1 MSNDQEMNDEAMIKL
16 GKTIAAAFPKPT
28 PEEEARWAVRD
39 AEHTAW
45 KLKQAE
51 ETRLAVSLEIKK
63 LHKESAEKIVEAE
76 RLTRL
81 LATYPD
87 LLIHHRRGGYKHY
100 YSKAVNN
107 LVNKVSFDHSC
118 SCGSCHDSP
127 LDVWLYLE
135 TPDGPVY
142 SNPVKFY
149 VGREGPYGGDIPK
162 KGWQDALL
170 EAGIPEA
177 VLDVVR
183 DHFRKSAEKVRDMM
197 SLIYDGHETE
207 DEEPAV

>member
-1 MSNDQEMNDEAMIKL
+1 MNDDDEMFAKVIS
-16 GKTIAAAFPKPT
+16 AAFPKKT
-28 PEEEARWAVRD
+28 PEEEAAEDARWAVRD

-81 LATYPD
+81 LAAYPD

-107 LVNKVSFDHSC
+107 LVNKVDFSHSC

-162 KGWQDALL
+162 KGWQTTLRD
-170 EAGIPEA
+170 AGIPEA
-177 VLDVVR
+177 IVTQVKE
-183 DHFRKSAEKVRDMM
+183 HFRKSAEDAQEQASYAYRGYATD
-197 SLIYDGHETE
+197 DDDET
-207 DEEPAV
+207 PI